1 MTIAKGTIIVNGK
14 EYKEGQAVKVLSE
27 VDVKWMKQ
35 RGFIEDIPPD
45 KKKTDK
51 KGEEPKNDV

>member
-1 MTIAKGTIIVNGK
+1 MLIAKGKIIVNRK
-14 EYKEGQAVKVLSE
+14 EYEEGQAVKGLSE

-45 KKKTDK
+45 KKKMDK